1 MKALTGASAA
11 VGHWL
16 HRPARQDFRGLVRIA
31 RKMPAIV
38 KHRLGEPFI
47 GKVLQEIIEEGDGR
61 IRWDELAVGIVAL
74 EAAHSGVESTTAS
87 IEPSSLVK

>member
-1 MKALTGASAA
+1 METRDLPLLDEGLDRRERG

-16 HRPARQDFRGLVRIA
+16 HRPARQDFGSLVRIA

-61 IRWDELAVGIVAL
+61 V
-74 EAAHSGVESTTAS
+74 
-87 IEPSSLVK
+87 